1 MKRDVFYLEN
11 ILDEIDIL
19 HDILSGKDID
29 DYLSDEILK
38 RAVTKTFENIGESV
52 KNVSEEVKANNP
64 EIDWRSISGL
74 RDIISHR
81 YHGIDHRLIWDLY
94 ENKIGELEMEIRTVL
109 EKIEDDTDPKGH

>member
-11 ILDEIDIL
+11 IIDEIDIL
-19 HDILSGKDID
+19 HDILKGENIE

-52 KNVSEEVKANNP
+52 KNLSGEVKSDHP
-64 EIDWRSISGL
+64 TIDWRSISGL
-74 RDIISHR
+74 RDIITHR

-94 ENKIGELEMEIRTVL
+94 ENKIDELEKEIRKVL
-109 EKIEDDTDPKGH
+109 EKISDI